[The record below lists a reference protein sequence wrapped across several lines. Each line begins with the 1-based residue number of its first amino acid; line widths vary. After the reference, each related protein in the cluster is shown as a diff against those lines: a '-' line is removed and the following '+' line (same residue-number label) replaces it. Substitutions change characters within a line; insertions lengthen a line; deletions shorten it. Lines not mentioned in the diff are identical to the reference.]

1 MSTTHQRSRRRSQRR
16 RRRDFFGRKKKILRE
31 RKKKEGGGWPPGN
44 ALGSP
49 NNKRN
54 QTERGERADQL
65 PSLLV
70 RWFRGRVGKGAAF
83 LHTHTIPPPSFHDG
97 RASGSKTRP
106 LPPAQRYPS
115 PLLGFFKNVVCSTQN
130 PVSSSL
136 NVQKRFNFHWIS
148 EKERDWETGA
158 RPARDKIDGGV
169 PSLFFK
175 KGEIFFFFAF
185 I

>member
-115 PLLGFFKNVVCSTQN
+115 PLLGFFKNVVCSA
-130 PVSSSL
+130 
-136 NVQKRFNFHWIS
+136 QKIRFLLLSTSRKDLIS
-148 EKERDWETGA
+148 IESAKKSEIGK
-158 RPARDKIDGGV
+158 PARGQRAIR
-169 PSLFFK
+169 
-175 KGEIFFFFAF
+175 
-185 I
+185 